1 MKKMNNYVL
10 RKSFTF
16 EEAIKNWLGDSSD
29 FIAFTTGAVDTAI
42 VKFGLNMATLYNQ
55 VFPNL
60 LIESAPNTY
69 NSNINDI
76 LQAIYNRYKDEYFIA
91 YRKDYT
97 PWDESLPDITDS
109 EVQDILLRQMWI
121 LLNYIDKTSPK
132 YRKLLALYTSAENK
146 LLDKLQTIVDAD
158 ADSNGTSRFNDTPQN
173 PAEEDEFAEDDYT
186 TNLTKSTSHSES
198 GSTTSYDEGT
208 IMSRLDE
215 IHRLYQNVMER
226 WVGEFGKFFWEE

>member
-1 MKKMNNYVL
+1 MNNYVL

-16 EEAIKNWLGDSSD
+16 GEVLKNWLGESSD
-29 FIAFTTGAVDTAI
+29 YISVASGNINTGLLKYGQSLAS
-42 VKFGLNMATLYNQ
+42 FSNQ
-55 VFPNL
+55 IFPNL
-60 LIESAPNTY
+60 VIEIAPSTY
-69 NSNINDI
+69 SSNFDDI
-76 LQAIYNRYKDEYFIA
+76 LQAIYNRYKDEFFIA
-91 YRKDYT
+91 YRKDHT

-109 EVQDILLRQMWI
+109 EVQDILLKQMWI

-132 YRKLLALYTSAENK
+132 YRKLLALYSSAEDK

-158 ADSNGTSRFNDTPQN
+158 ADTNGTSRFNDTPQN

-186 TNLTKSTSHSES
+186 TNLTKSNSHSES

>member
-1 MKKMNNYVL
+1 MNNYVL

-16 EEAIKNWLGDSSD
+16 GEVLKNWLGESSD
-29 FIAFTTGAVDTAI
+29 YISVASGNINTGLLKYGQSLAS
-42 VKFGLNMATLYNQ
+42 FSNQ
-55 VFPNL
+55 IFPNL
-60 LIESAPNTY
+60 VIEIAPSTY
-69 NSNINDI
+69 SSSFDDI
-76 LQAIYNRYKDEYFIA
+76 LQAIYNRYKDEFFIA

-109 EVQDILLRQMWI
+109 EVQDILLKQMWI

-132 YRKLLALYTSAENK
+132 YRKLLALYTSAEDK

-158 ADSNGTSRFNDTPQN
+158 ADTNGTSRFNDTPQN

-186 TNLTKSTSHSES
+186 TNLTKSNSHSES

-226 WVGEFGKFFWEE
+226 WVGEFEKFFWEE

>member
-1 MKKMNNYVL
+1 MNNYVL

-16 EEAIKNWLGDSSD
+16 GEVLKNWLGESSD
-29 FIAFTTGAVDTAI
+29 YISVASGNINTGLLKYGQSLASFSHQI
-42 VKFGLNMATLYNQ
+42 
-55 VFPNL
+55 FPNL
-60 LIESAPNTY
+60 VIEIAPSTY
-69 NSNINDI
+69 SSSFDDI
-76 LQAIYNRYKDEYFIA
+76 LQAIYNRYKDEFFIS

-109 EVQDILLRQMWI
+109 EVQDILLKQMWI

-132 YRKLLALYTSAENK
+132 YRKLLALYTSAEDK

-158 ADSNGTSRFNDTPQN
+158 ADTNGTSRFNDTPQN

-186 TNLTKSTSHSES
+186 TNLTKSNSHSES

-226 WVGEFGKFFWEE
+226 WVGEFEKFFWEE